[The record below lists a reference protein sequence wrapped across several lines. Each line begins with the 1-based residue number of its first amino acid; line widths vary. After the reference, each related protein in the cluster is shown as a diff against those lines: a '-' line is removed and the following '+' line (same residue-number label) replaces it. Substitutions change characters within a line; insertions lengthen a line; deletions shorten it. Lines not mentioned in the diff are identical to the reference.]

1 MYRRL
6 RTILLAFVL
15 ATGLAGCG
23 SARSI
28 DNRTMLFALGF
39 DKGHSGLIEVTGE
52 QVNPLASPA
61 ASVPA
66 PGQSAGPSEVYYTGD
81 GHTVGAAFS
90 RMQLGSPG
98 YLDVTDLSLLVFSQ
112 ALARQGLYREM
123 SYLMRGEQTRIIAYA
138 LVASPS
144 AAKVLRTVPKTS
156 AGSAYEELE
165 EAETFAAH
173 AHPKIVATPMW
184 NLYRSLWDTEEAT
197 VLPLVGT
204 QGQKIVF
211 EGSTLLSHGHLVG
224 ILDPHMTAVLDT
236 VLKGGEGLLIT
247 VHPEPH
253 QVVVLRLLNST
264 TKEKLVTPNTLD
276 VSLVGHAKVIEMSM
290 GNVTVSRT
298 DQVLEQLAG
307 QQVVHE
313 VVDLMHHLQAM
324 PADPFGIGALAR
336 ARYPAG
342 WTHWRSNWAD
352 NFRHLTVHV
361 KVGIRIVL
369 PS

>member
-1 MYRRL
+1 MRRRL
-6 RTILLAFVL
+6 KIWGAALIMMTSLS
-15 ATGLAGCG
+15 GCG

-28 DNRTMLFALGF
+28 DNRTMLFAVGF
-39 DKGHSGLIEVTGE
+39 DQAHSGAIQVTGE

-98 YLDVTDLSLLVFSQ
+98 YIDVTDLGLVVFSQ
-112 ALARQGLYREM
+112 ALARHGLYPEL

-138 LVASPS
+138 LVASAS

-156 AGSAYEELE
+156 AGSAYEQLE
-165 EAETFAAH
+165 EAETFAAT
-173 AHPKIVATPMW
+173 AHPKIVATPLW
-184 NLYRSLWDTEEAT
+184 KLYRSLWDTEEAA
-197 VLPLVGT
+197 VLPMVGT
-204 QGQKIVF
+204 QGAKIVF
-211 EGSTLLSHGHLVG
+211 EGSALLSHGHLIG
-224 ILDPHMTAVLDT
+224 TLDPHLTAVLDT
-236 VLKGGEGLLIT
+236 LLKGQEGLLIT
-247 VHPEPH
+247 VHPKPH
-253 QVVVLRLLNST
+253 QVVVLRLLNSRT
-264 TKEKLVTPNTLD
+264 HYQLVNPNTLD
-276 VSLVGHAKVIEMSM
+276 VSLTGHAKVIEMSM
-290 GNVTVSRT
+290 GNVTVSHA
-298 DQVLEQLAG
+298 DAMLEQRAG
-307 QQVVHE
+307 QQVVHQ
-313 VVDLMHHLQAM
+313 VVALMHHLQAM

-342 WTHWRSNWAD
+342 WTSWQKGWAKR
-352 NFRHLTVHV
+352 FRHVTVHV